1 MKQKTWTRAV
11 SFLLLVAIVIGLI
24 PAVFASDEASEIEPP
39 IQPSSDEEAIVDI
52 PVPTAEPEPSAIE
65 DEGIPL
71 EPDDDPDDWEGD
83 DLDEDDIAP
92 DDDWDFD
99 DDWDG
104 PRSDDGAPLT
114 RNQIMLFAA
123 AGSSA
128 TIGKSTCVSFPEYVS
143 PYWYC
148 NRYYTDGTHKYG
160 HYFYA
165 STISYHTVD
174 GEYAFCVEPNTSSI
188 NGATY
193 TSYAGNSANSTTYWM
208 YELDAT
214 QRSSIQ
220 KILAFGY
227 PQKTYGYSKQAEYA
241 ATQVLIWELVMRHR
255 YADIQNASD
264 YGLYYAVKSTLGND
278 LYYPYMAI
286 LGAISSGISNGK
298 VPSFSGKAS
307 PSNINLTYNKST
319 KCYEAN
325 VTDSNAVLSYFTFSY
340 AGVTFTKSGNSLKI
354 SVPEA
359 SMDSVAGKT
368 ITGTSSQKD
377 MSTSNPTIWENS
389 TYQTVLTNGGASN
402 LKAYI
407 SLSYTPPPPE
417 TGTLKLV
424 KRVSDSSISVSGW
437 TFTIKNNSTGVT
449 VTRTTD
455 SNGTITVSDLD
466 AGTYTVTEKAVSGYV
481 TQPAQTVTLTAGSTS
496 TVTFTNTPLKGNL
509 TVQKSVNYGS
519 LKGFQFRLYG
529 TSTIGK
535 SVDVTVS
542 TDSSGVASF
551 TGVYVGTYTLEEL
564 DPGKAYLPVSAKT
577 VTISANATTG
587 AANTAT
593 ASFTNTYKY
602 WNATVTKVDADTTT
616 AQTDATLDGAEYT
629 LYRNGTP
636 VKTYTIQNGTFTTDS
651 YPCTS
656 SDSVYTLKET
666 KAPTGYQLDA
676 TVYQLTTS
684 YDHYTSASN
693 NIKLTVSDKVITGN
707 LQITKYAYNTVSK
720 EQQPEKGAVFHVWLK
735 SAGSYETAHDDM
747 RDEFTIGDDGKGT
760 SKNLPY
766 GLYCVKQ
773 VSGWEGYDV
782 DETTYEVRITSRGAT
797 VTTDTSGNKLEVRNN
812 IWTGRLDIVKVDK
825 DTREPLANA
834 LFTLTGSD
842 GSRQTL
848 GTGGDGKVF
857 FENLVF
863 GVTYTWEEIKAPHGY
878 QLNENNKGTWTVGKH
893 DDSITITCE
902 NQRRPGSISVLKQDA
917 DGNPLSG
924 CTFLLEYLSGTE
936 WKPVVSRS
944 DGVITKGY
952 TTTPSVTDGCLTT
965 GAIGT
970 VTFEGLY
977 ADDETKY
984 RLTEVSAPEG
994 YELLG
999 KPVFE
1004 GTLPVEVDASTVA
1017 GTPDEAV
1024 GDTAYFY
1031 TLPITVR
1038 NGKSYVLPMTG
1049 GDSFP
1054 FIPLALFAI
1063 FMGAALYVYS
1073 WRRYFFRRAKHLI
1086 KNLY

>member
-1 MKQKTWTRAV
+1 MQSSSVEETITEDDTPV
-11 SFLLLVAIVIGLI
+11 S
-24 PAVFASDEASEIEPP
+24 
-39 IQPSSDEEAIVDI
+39 
-52 PVPTAEPEPSAIE
+52 EPEPSAIE
-65 DEGIPL
+65 DEDIPP

-99 DDWDG
+99 DDWEG

-128 TIGKSTCVSFPEYVS
+128 TVGKSTCVSFPEYVS

-174 GEYAFCVEPNTSSI
+174 GEYAFCIEPNTSSI
-188 NGATY
+188 HGATY

-214 QRSSIQ
+214 QRSNIQ

-227 PQKTYGYSKQAEYA
+227 PHKTYGYSKQAEYA
-241 ATQVLIWELVMRHR
+241 ATQVLIWEVVMRHR

-264 YGLYYAVKSTLGND
+264 YGLYYAVKSPLGND

-286 LGAISSGISNGK
+286 LDAISSGISNGK

-319 KCYEAN
+319 KCYEAT

-340 AGVTFTKSGNSLKI
+340 SGVTFTKSGNTLKI

-359 SMDSVAGKT
+359 SMDAVAGKT
-368 ITGTSSQKD
+368 ITGTSSQVD
-377 MSTSNPTIWENS
+377 MSTSNPTVWENS
-389 TYQTVLTNGGASN
+389 TYQTVLTNGGASS

-424 KRVSDSSISVSGW
+424 KRVSDNSISVSGW
-437 TFTIKNNSTGVT
+437 TFTIKNNSTGAT

-455 SNGTITVSDLD
+455 SSGTITVSDLD
-466 AGTYTVTEKAVSGYV
+466 AGTYTVTEKAVAGYV
-481 TQPAQTVTLTAGSTS
+481 TQPAQIVTLAAGSTS
-496 TVTFTNTPLKGNL
+496 TVTFTNTPMKGNL

-542 TDSSGVASF
+542 TDSSGVAAF
-551 TGVYVGTYTLEEL
+551 TNVYVGTYTLEEL
-564 DPGKAYLPVSAKT
+564 DPGKAYLPVSSKT
-577 VTISANATTG
+577 VTISANVTTG

-602 WNATVTKVDADTTT
+602 WNATITKVDADTTS
-616 AQTDATLDGAEYT
+616 AQADATLDGAEYT

-636 VKTYTIQNGTFTTDS
+636 VKTYTVQNGTFTTDS

-666 KAPTGYQLDA
+666 KAPVGYQLDA
-676 TVYQLTTS
+676 TVYPLTTS

-720 EQQPEKGAVFHVWLK
+720 EQQPERGAVFHVWLK
-735 SAGSYETAHDDM
+735 SAGSYENASDDV
-747 RDEFTIGDDGKGT
+747 RDTITIGEDGKGT
-760 SKNLPY
+760 SRNLPY
-766 GLYCVKQ
+766 GLYCMKQ
-773 VSGWEGYDV
+773 VSGW
-782 DETTYEVRITSRGAT
+782 GAT
-797 VTTDTSGNKLEVRNN
+797 IWMRPPMRFRSMNKAQRSPR
-812 IWTGRLDIVKVDK
+812 TA
-825 DTREPLANA
+825 PAM
-834 LFTLTGSD
+834 
-842 GSRQTL
+842 
-848 GTGGDGKVF
+848 
-857 FENLVF
+857 
-863 GVTYTWEEIKAPHGY
+863 TWF
-878 QLNENNKGTWTVGKH
+878 
-893 DDSITITCE
+893 S
-902 NQRRPGSISVLKQDA
+902 
-917 DGNPLSG
+917 
-924 CTFLLEYLSGTE
+924 
-936 WKPVVSRS
+936 
-944 DGVITKGY
+944 
-952 TTTPSVTDGCLTT
+952 TTTFG
-965 GAIGT
+965 
-970 VTFEGLY
+970 
-977 ADDETKY
+977 
-984 RLTEVSAPEG
+984 SAG
-994 YELLG
+994 W
-999 KPVFE
+999 
-1004 GTLPVEVDASTVA
+1004 TL
-1017 GTPDEAV
+1017 
-1024 GDTAYFY
+1024 
-1031 TLPITVR
+1031 
-1038 NGKSYVLPMTG
+1038 
-1049 GDSFP
+1049 
-1054 FIPLALFAI
+1054 
-1063 FMGAALYVYS
+1063 
-1073 WRRYFFRRAKHLI
+1073 
-1086 KNLY
+1086 